1 MFTKTSPSFIE
12 FEWKTKKFFNDT
24 FNGSVKG
31 RWIRPKTLTV
41 YKLKL
46 RHCTLKKKT
55 LQNKEHIV
63 KGECSAKNPNILWFI
78 VDNECYILRYRWSIL
93 WSMFDK
99 EIGCHGL
106 ILRNSKWNQKYHLL
120 KLSWQN
126 WIENCGDEQNLLL
139 MKLTNVFISFFNWK
153 KKLNSM
159 FMIFYLKRVCW

>member
-1 MFTKTSPSFIE
+1 MTHLTDGP
-12 FEWKTKKFFNDT
+12 
-24 FNGSVKG
+24 SVKG

-153 KKLNSM
+153 KKTEFHVYDILSEESM
-159 FMIFYLKRVCW
+159 LINRYYLVPII